1 MPVLEPD
8 PDALRPATD
17 GRAPS
22 SDRVPDDRADGTPGP
37 LRDELTAIL
46 GPGKVL
52 SKVSDLVRYASDASP
67 YRFVPQVVVVAEDID
82 DVSAVL
88 SYAHGKGREVVFRAA
103 GTSLNGQAQGEDIL
117 VDVRKHWSGIEVL
130 DGPQDASG
138 TEGTADPQGAV
149 GTVGTAG
156 AEGTAGTVGT
166 AGAQGAGGSVR
177 ARIRPGTTIVR
188 ANATLARHG
197 RVLGPDPASAI
208 ACTVGGVVANNASGM
223 TAGTT
228 RNSYRTVA
236 SLTFVLP
243 SGTVVD
249 TADPDA
255 DDLLAHAEPALC
267 AGLLEIKREIEADP
281 ELTARIRAKH
291 EIKNTNGYRLDAFLD
306 GATPVR
312 ILRGLMVGSEGT
324 FGFISE
330 VVFDT
335 LPLDRR
341 VSTALL
347 FFPSLPAAAA
357 AVPRFNEAG
366 ALAVELMDGNT
377 LRASVSVRGVPA
389 DWARLPK
396 DTAALLVEF
405 RAPDEARQRAYEA
418 AAAEVLD
425 GLSLVAPVAS
435 VTNEFT
441 RDPKTITG
449 YWTARKAFVA
459 AVGGSRPAGT
469 TLITE
474 DFAVPPAR
482 LAEACEALLEL
493 QTRHGFDTAVA
504 GHAAH
509 GNLHFLLAFDAGLRT
524 DVDRYAAFMDEF
536 CRLTV
541 ERFDGSLKAEHAT
554 GRNIAPFLELEWGPK
569 ATALMWRTKQ
579 VIDPDGVLAPRIVLD
594 RDPRAH
600 LRGLKTIPKVE
611 PIADPCIECG
621 FCEPTCPS
629 EDLTTTPRQ
638 RIVLRREM
646 MRQAPGSPVEDG
658 LVDAYGYDAVDTCA
672 GDSTCKLACPV
683 GIDTGAL
690 MKDFRQARHSRREER
705 VAALT
710 ARHFGAVEAC
720 ARLAVAAADKLGTL
734 LGGGRGH
741 RPGYH
746 GRGDRGDRVL
756 TAVTRAA
763 RKAVRPDLVPEW
775 LPEVPGPA
783 SAALPHTAR
792 VGASAVYYPACVN
805 RIFASPGDVSLAQAV
820 VAVSARA
827 GKPVWIPDDVAGT
840 CCATIWHSKGYET
853 GNALMA
859 NRIVEAAWGWTAGGA
874 LPLVV
879 DASSCALGIAHEVVP
894 YLTADNR
901 RLHQE
906 LTVVDSVVWAADDL
920 LPHLTPHRRVGSA
933 VLHPTCSMRH
943 LGDEAHLLAVAEACA
958 DEVVVP
964 DDSGCCAFAGDR
976 GMLHEELTRSATR
989 KEAAEVTSRTYDAYL
1004 SANRMCEVGMDHA
1017 TGRRYRSVL
1026 MELER
1031 ATRPGGAGRK

>member
-1 MPVLEPD
+1 MPFLEPK
-8 PDALRPATD
+8 PEALRPAA
-17 GRAPS
+17 RAEGPAH
-22 SDRVPDDRADGTPGP
+22 DRVPDRQAGGTPEP
-37 LRDELTAIL
+37 LRSELSALL
-46 GPGKVL
+46 GADKVL
-52 SKVSDLVRYASDASP
+52 TKISDLVRYASDASP

-82 DVSAVL
+82 DISAVL
-88 SYAHGKGREVVFRAA
+88 SYAHGRMREVVFRAA

-117 VDVRKHWSGIEVL
+117 VDVRKHWAGV
-130 DGPQDASG
+130 
-138 TEGTADPQGAV
+138 AV
-149 GTVGTAG
+149 I
-156 AEGTAGTVGT
+156 
-166 AGAQGAGGSVR
+166 GAGEQ
-177 ARIRPGTTIVR
+177 ARVGPGTTVLR

-208 ACTVGGVVANNASGM
+208 ACTIGGVVANNASGM

-243 SGTVVD
+243 TGTVVD

-255 DDLLAHAEPALC
+255 DEQLAHAEPALC
-267 AGLLEIKREIEADP
+267 EGLLAIKREIEADQ
-281 ELTARIRAKH
+281 ELTARIRAKY

-306 GATPVR
+306 GATPVE

-335 LPLDRR
+335 LPLDRK
-341 VSTALL
+341 VTTALL

-357 AVPRFNEAG
+357 AVPLFNEAG

-377 LRASVSVRGVPA
+377 LRASTSVAGVPA

-396 DTAALLVEF
+396 STAALLVEF
-405 RAPDEARQRAYEA
+405 RAPDEARQEAYEA
-418 AAAEVLD
+418 AAAKVVE
-425 GLSLVAPVAS
+425 GLELVAPVAS
-435 VTNEFT
+435 VTNAFT
-441 RDPKTITG
+441 RDAKTIGG
-449 YWTARKAFVA
+449 YWKARKAFVT
-459 AVGGSRPAGT
+459 AVGGSRPSGT

-474 DFAVPPAR
+474 DFAVPPSR
-482 LAEACEALLEL
+482 LADACEALLEL
-493 QTRHGFDTAVA
+493 QTLHGFDAAVA

-509 GNLHFLLAFDAGLRT
+509 GNLHFLLAFDAALPA
-524 DVDRYAAFMDEF
+524 DVERYAAFMDAF
-536 CRLTV
+536 CKLTV

-569 ATALMWRTKQ
+569 ATELMWRTKQ

-594 RDPRAH
+594 RDPKAH

-611 PIADPCIECG
+611 LIADPCIECG

-690 MKDFRQARHSRREER
+690 MKDFRHARHSPREEKAAA
-705 VAALT
+705 VAA
-710 ARHFGAVEAC
+710 RNFKAVEAA
-720 ARLAVAAADKLGTL
+720 ARVAVAASSRISDRL
-734 LGGGRGH
+734 L
-741 RPGYH
+741 
-746 GRGDRGDRVL
+746 
-756 TAVTRAA
+756 TTVTRAA

-775 LPEVPGPA
+775 LPDVPG
-783 SAALPHTAR
+783 AAARRLPRTSR

-805 RIFASPGDVSLAQAV
+805 RIFASPGDRSLPEAV

-827 GKPVWIPDDVAGT
+827 GRPLWIPDDVAGT
-840 CCATIWHSKGYET
+840 CCATIWHSKGYDE
-853 GNALMA
+853 GNAVMA
-859 NRIVEAAWGWTAGGA
+859 NRIVEAAWGWTAGGR

-879 DASSCALGIAHEVVP
+879 DASSCTLGIAHEVVP

-901 RLHQE
+901 QLHGE
-906 LTVVDSVVWAADDL
+906 LTVVDSLVWAADEL
-920 LPHLTPHRRVGSA
+920 LPHLTVHRTVGSA
-933 VLHPTCSMRH
+933 VVHPTCSMSH
-943 LGDEAHLLAVAEACA
+943 LGDEAQLRTLAEACA
-958 DEVVVP
+958 DEVLVP
-964 DDSGCCAFAGDR
+964 DDAGCCAFAGDR
-976 GMLHEELTRSATR
+976 GMLHKELTESATR
-989 KEAAEVTSRTYDAYL
+989 KEAAEVTARAFDAHL

-1017 TGRRYRSVL
+1017 TGRAYYSVL
-1026 MELER
+1026 LELER
-1031 ATRPGGAGRK
+1031 ATRP

>member
-1 MPVLEPD
+1 MPFLEPK
-8 PDALRPATD
+8 PEALRPAS
-17 GRAPS
+17 RAEGPAH
-22 SDRVPDDRADGTPGP
+22 DRVPDRQAGGTPEP
-37 LRDELTAIL
+37 LRSELSALL
-46 GPGKVL
+46 GADKVL
-52 SKVSDLVRYASDASP
+52 TKISDLVRYASDASP

-82 DVSAVL
+82 DISAVL
-88 SYAHGKGREVVFRAA
+88 SYAHGRMREVVFRAA

-117 VDVRKHWSGIEVL
+117 VDVRKHWAGVEVI
-130 DGPQDASG
+130 
-138 TEGTADPQGAV
+138 
-149 GTVGTAG
+149 
-156 AEGTAGTVGT
+156 
-166 AGAQGAGGSVR
+166 GAGEQ
-177 ARIRPGTTIVR
+177 ARVGPGTTVLR

-208 ACTVGGVVANNASGM
+208 ACTIGGVVANNASGM

-243 SGTVVD
+243 TGTVVD

-255 DDLLAHAEPALC
+255 DEQLAHAEPALC
-267 AGLLEIKREIEADP
+267 EGLLAIKREIEADQ
-281 ELTARIRAKH
+281 ELTARIRAKY

-306 GATPVR
+306 GATPVE

-335 LPLDRR
+335 LPLDRK
-341 VSTALL
+341 VTTALL

-357 AVPRFNEAG
+357 AVPLFNEAG

-377 LRASVSVRGVPA
+377 LRASTSVAGVPA

-396 DTAALLVEF
+396 STAALLVEF
-405 RAPDEARQRAYEA
+405 RAPDEARQEAYEA
-418 AAAEVLD
+418 AAAEVVE
-425 GLSLVAPVAS
+425 GLELVAPVAS
-435 VTNEFT
+435 VTNAFT
-441 RDPKTITG
+441 RDAKTIGG
-449 YWTARKAFVA
+449 YWKARKAFVT
-459 AVGGSRPAGT
+459 AVGGSRPSGT

-474 DFAVPPAR
+474 DFAVPPSR
-482 LAEACEALLEL
+482 LADACEALLEL
-493 QTRHGFDTAVA
+493 QTLHGFDAAVA

-509 GNLHFLLAFDAGLRT
+509 GNLHFLLAFDAALPA
-524 DVDRYAAFMDEF
+524 DVERYAAFMDAF
-536 CRLTV
+536 CKLTV

-569 ATALMWRTKQ
+569 ATELMWRTKQ

-594 RDPRAH
+594 RDPKAH

-611 PIADPCIECG
+611 LIADPCIECG

-658 LVDAYGYDAVDTCA
+658 LVEAYGYDAVDTCA

-690 MKDFRQARHSRREER
+690 MKDFRHARHSPREEKAAA
-705 VAALT
+705 VAA
-710 ARHFGAVEAC
+710 RNFKAVEAA
-720 ARLAVAAADKLGTL
+720 ARVAVAASSRISDRL
-734 LGGGRGH
+734 L
-741 RPGYH
+741 
-746 GRGDRGDRVL
+746 
-756 TAVTRAA
+756 TTVTRAA

-775 LPEVPGPA
+775 LPDIPG
-783 SAALPHTAR
+783 AAARRLPRTSR

-805 RIFASPGDVSLAQAV
+805 RIFASPGDRSLPEAV
-820 VAVSARA
+820 VAVSTRA
-827 GKPVWIPDDVAGT
+827 GRPLWIPDDVAGT
-840 CCATIWHSKGYET
+840 CCATIWHSKGYDE
-853 GNALMA
+853 GNAVMA
-859 NRIVEAAWGWTAGGA
+859 NRIVEAAWGWTAGGR

-879 DASSCALGIAHEVVP
+879 DASSCTLGIAHEVVP

-901 RLHQE
+901 QLHGE
-906 LTVVDSVVWAADDL
+906 LTVVDSLVWAADEL
-920 LPHLTPHRRVGSA
+920 LPHLTVHRTVGSA
-933 VLHPTCSMRH
+933 VVHPTCSMSH
-943 LGDEAHLLAVAEACA
+943 LGDEAQLRTLAEACA
-958 DEVVVP
+958 DEVLVP
-964 DDSGCCAFAGDR
+964 DDAGCCAFAGDR
-976 GMLHEELTRSATR
+976 GMLHKELTESATR
-989 KEAAEVTSRTYDAYL
+989 KEAAEVTARAFDAHL

-1017 TGRRYRSVL
+1017 TGRAYYSVL
-1026 MELER
+1026 LELER
-1031 ATRPGGAGRK
+1031 ATRP

>member
-1 MPVLEPD
+1 MPILQPKPE
-8 PDALRPATD
+8 ALRPASRSE
-17 GRAPS
+17 GPAH
-22 SDRVPDDRADGTPGP
+22 DRVPDRQAKGTPEP
-37 LRDELTAIL
+37 LRSELTALL
-46 GPGKVL
+46 GGDKVL
-52 SKVSDLVRYASDASP
+52 TKISDLVRYASDASP

-82 DVSAVL
+82 DISAVL
-88 SYAHGKGREVVFRAA
+88 SYAHGRSREVVFRAA

-117 VDVRKHWSGIEVL
+117 VDVRKHW
-130 DGPQDASG
+130 
-138 TEGTADPQGAV
+138 
-149 GTVGTAG
+149 AG
-156 AEGTAGTVGT
+156 V
-166 AGAQGAGGSVR
+166 QVIGAGEQ
-177 ARIRPGTTIVR
+177 ARIGPGTTILR

-236 SLTFVLP
+236 SLSFVLP
-243 SGTVVD
+243 TGTVVD
-249 TADPDA
+249 TADPQA
-255 DDLLAHAEPALC
+255 DDQLAHAEPALC
-267 AGLLEIKREIEADP
+267 EGLLAIKREIEADQ
-281 ELTARIRAKH
+281 ELTARIRAKY

-306 GATPVR
+306 GATPVE

-335 LPLDRR
+335 LPLDRH
-341 VSTALL
+341 VTTGLL

-357 AVPRFNEAG
+357 AVPLFNEAG

-377 LRASVSVRGVPA
+377 LRASTSVAGVPA

-396 DTAALLVEF
+396 STAALLVEF
-405 RAPDEARQRAYEA
+405 RAPDEARQEAYEA
-418 AAAEVLD
+418 VAAEVVK
-425 GLSLVAPVAS
+425 GLELVAPVAS
-435 VTNEFT
+435 VTNAFT
-441 RDPKTITG
+441 RDPKTIGG
-449 YWTARKAFVA
+449 YWKARKAFVT
-459 AVGGSRPAGT
+459 AVGGSRPSGT

-474 DFAVPPAR
+474 DFAVPPSR
-482 LAEACEALLEL
+482 LADACGALLEL
-493 QTRHGFDTAVA
+493 QTRHGFDAAVA

-509 GNLHFLLAFDAGLRT
+509 GNLHFLLAFDAGLPS
-524 DVDRYAAFMDEF
+524 DVERYAAFMEEF

-569 ATALMWRTKQ
+569 ATELMWRTKQ

-594 RDPRAH
+594 RDPKAH

-611 PIADPCIECG
+611 LIADPCIECG

-658 LVDAYGYDAVDTCA
+658 LVEAYGYDAVDTCA

-690 MKDFRQARHSRREER
+690 MKDFRHARHSPREEKA
-705 VAALT
+705 AALA
-710 ARHFGAVEAC
+710 ARNFKAVEAA
-720 ARLAVAAADKLGTL
+720 ARLAVAAADRISDRL
-734 LGGGRGH
+734 L
-741 RPGYH
+741 
-746 GRGDRGDRVL
+746 
-756 TAVTRAA
+756 TSVTRTA

-775 LPEVPGPA
+775 LPDIPG
-783 SAALPHTAR
+783 AAARKLPRTTR

-805 RIFASPGDVSLAQAV
+805 RIFASPGDRSLPEAI
-820 VAVSARA
+820 VAVSTRA
-827 GKPVWIPDDVAGT
+827 GRPVWIPDDVAGT
-840 CCATIWHSKGYET
+840 CCATIWHSKGYDK
-853 GNALMA
+853 GNAVMA
-859 NRIVEAAWGWTAGGA
+859 NRIVEAAWGWTAGGR

-879 DASSCALGIAHEVVP
+879 DASSCTLGIAHEVVP

-901 RLHQE
+901 QLHRE
-906 LTVVDSVVWAADDL
+906 LTVVDSLVWAADEL
-920 LPHLTPHRRVGSA
+920 LPHLSVYRTVGSA
-933 VLHPTCSMRH
+933 VLHPTCSMSH
-943 LGDEAHLLAVAEACA
+943 LGDEAQLRAVAEACA

-964 DDSGCCAFAGDR
+964 DDAGCCAFAGDR
-976 GMLHEELTRSATR
+976 GMLHKELTESATR
-989 KEAAEVTSRTYDAYL
+989 KEAAEVTARPFDAHL

-1017 TGRRYRSVL
+1017 TGRAYYSVL
-1026 MELER
+1026 LELER
-1031 ATRPGGAGRK
+1031 ATRP